1 MVTGVERNLFADI
14 MTYVWDF
21 WLYKGNSP
29 HKDLSIYSNLT
40 IPAGEHPSVAELVAD
55 FAKALEETGHH
66 IYCDSFFSGLPTA
79 EALSKAKQ
87 QFTMCCQAN
96 RQWARHPEK
105 DILAVSW
112 LDNNKVNILT
122 NSVPKPK
129 TIRCC
134 DGLPYRDGLCR

>member
-96 RQWARHPEK
+96 RPTFSGPGIRRR
-105 DILAVSW
+105 ISW
-112 LDNNKVNILT
+112 QY
-122 NSVPKPK
+122 
-129 TIRCC
+129 R
-134 DGLPYRDGLCR
+134 GLITTRSTS